1 VDRVLQELDQKQTK
15 SKKKDNPLK
24 AIIKNKSLSNFV
36 MSTLE

>member
-24 AIIKNKSLSNFV
+24 AVIKNNSKQLRHVHS
-36 MSTLE
+36 